1 MPPSM
6 GNLLNAT
13 LLWMYGNELSG
24 AVPSTY
30 CSLSH
35 LVLCDLQSQ
44 RSSAFAPCYL
54 GGSCNTLTSACH
66 IPTCGNFSL
75 ACAPSNN
82 ATVCRALSDLFV
94 ATAGWA
100 WRATAGWS
108 AAASNTTTDY
118 CTFHGI
124 TCTGGAITQI
134 NLASTNLNGTLPA
147 TLANVETLQKL
158 CVHAKRGSS
167 CDALT
172 NSPALRALQ
181 SNILS
186 GTIPE
191 EISRLV
197 NLQELV
203 LYDNKLNGPVP
214 SSLSNMSALTFL
226 AVSGNALSGLL
237 PESFCQLLSQLA
249 SAGVFGCVLA
259 TFAAG
264 ESNTFACPLPC
275 SSDAAGTAFISK
287 CGVAQ
292 CTAASSSPAPVAQSA
307 GVAASTSLALGLGLG
322 LGGGL
327 CLCLLAATYFV
338 RASSKTLRISSP
350 QVPQPNLYD
359 VFISYRRVDHRIMEA
374 ITDKLKLAGLR
385 VFVDRAGDM
394 AGKPFKTEI
403 FQAMRSS
410 TVIVPLLTNEVMR
423 TLSSCEHDVWE
434 TKVDFLIVEY
444 LFALHLLYTDG
455 VARLYPLLI
464 GDEFFNSQTQ
474 RLEWDNLLR
483 NESFKSRLAALP
495 DVVPRASLACAY
507 SVIRDS
513 QPAVPFT
520 LPQELTVRD
529 IVCGRK
535 AQTLPVAPS
544 GGEDEAGA
552 AAGAQMKDPL
562 VHGILSMDAFP
573 LACPQED
580 LDLYIRAQ
588 FVANL
593 RKVAGGLGGRMA
605 PAAATSPERG
615 RGVGDDA

>member
-1 MPPSM
+1 
-6 GNLLNAT
+6 
-13 LLWMYGNELSG
+13 
-24 AVPSTY
+24 
-30 CSLSH
+30 
-35 LVLCDLQSQ
+35 
-44 RSSAFAPCYL
+44 
-54 GGSCNTLTSACH
+54 
-66 IPTCGNFSL
+66 
-75 ACAPSNN
+75 
-82 ATVCRALSDLFV
+82 
-94 ATAGWA
+94 
-100 WRATAGWS
+100 
-108 AAASNTTTDY
+108 
-118 CTFHGI
+118 
-124 TCTGGAITQI
+124 
-134 NLASTNLNGTLPA
+134 
-147 TLANVETLQKL
+147 
-158 CVHAKRGSS
+158 
-167 CDALT
+167 
-172 NSPALRALQ
+172 
-181 SNILS
+181 
-186 GTIPE
+186 
-191 EISRLV
+191 
-197 NLQELV
+197 
-203 LYDNKLNGPVP
+203 
-214 SSLSNMSALTFL
+214 
-226 AVSGNALSGLL
+226 
-237 PESFCQLLSQLA
+237 
-249 SAGVFGCVLA
+249 
-259 TFAAG
+259 
-264 ESNTFACPLPC
+264 
-275 SSDAAGTAFISK
+275 
-287 CGVAQ
+287 
-292 CTAASSSPAPVAQSA
+292 
-307 GVAASTSLALGLGLG
+307 
-322 LGGGL
+322 
-327 CLCLLAATYFV
+327 
-338 RASSKTLRISSP
+338 
-350 QVPQPNLYD
+350 
-359 VFISYRRVDHRIMEA
+359 MEA

-423 TLSSCEHDVWE
+423 TLSSCEHDAWE